1 MAIVR
6 SGIAV
11 ACAVLTTCVAFS
23 QGTLVVASALS
34 FLAVPPRSPPPPSS
48 LPPPPACAPTR
59 AEISTSSAPWAPVS
73 YVVLLGAAF
82 WIGAGV
88 SFLFAKRHER
98 AAEDRGGAIAPIGPP
113 AGQNKSEVKS
123 IRIVNRRLMSRET
136 HRSL

>member
-6 SGIAV
+6 TVLGGSAFS
-11 ACAVLTTCVAFS
+11 CAVLTTCVAFS
-23 QGTLVVASALS
+23 RGTLVVASALR
-34 FLAVPPRSPPPPSS
+34 FLAAPLAAAALILAAASDMCTYTGGDFDIE
-48 LPPPPACAPTR
+48 CALGPM
-59 AEISTSSAPWAPVS
+59 S

-113 AGQNKSEVKS
+113 AGQNKSEVKEHS
-123 IRIVNRRLMSRET
+123 HCESATNV
-136 HRSL
+136 